1 MTHAYIL
8 FSVGPV
14 QSAIS
19 QARRTQDLFI
29 GSRVLSL
36 LVWAGLNVAKERS
49 SIVYPAFGTDNHN
62 LPNRFLIRC
71 ETERIDELKRD
82 ISKAIHKE
90 WLYIT
95 DKTRQTFD
103 TRFARRS
110 EEELDVTIDTEIW
123 RRQVNH
129 WLEIYCVD
137 VPDTGNYSKDNQ
149 KANRLLAARKLLRD
163 FQAVEE
169 PGDKCSITGE
179 HEALHHK
186 GSGKAKRSD
195 VNAYWDTVRKRQRNL
210 ALLSKGER
218 LCALSVVKRFAHE
231 AVVELSP
238 EGRFPSTSSIASA
251 PFRAAILRNWD
262 ELQGYI
268 GQYLTA
274 LEDIFE
280 NVFGQDREAPYF
292 HRRIK
297 NGEPLHPEYF
307 PYLGNIHSEN
317 TDRTLL
323 KFRSLDGDFLYKEGL
338 QPAALQEYAGVD
350 QTPSQHAV
358 KDVQDKLQELYKA
371 AEQLKIQPPSNY
383 LALLSMDGDKM
394 GEQSKRFSAGG
405 DHTKFSQRLAD
416 FARDEVV
423 RIVEIETPGRL
434 VYAGGDDV
442 LALIPAED
450 ALSTAEKLRTKFADE
465 FSSEGLHVSTGIAF
479 VHRTHPLQAAVISAK
494 TAQERAKKE
503 FGRNAVSAALLQRSG
518 EPLYMGARWGIESDE
533 IDEDTQKP
541 KVYSTTKVVEAIA
554 DAMARNI
561 VSRSLPYDIEHVVY
575 AFAHD
580 NTAPEPRKKEFERI
594 YRRRYQGND
603 ETYLADKDYG
613 ADFCQKIIA
622 VGEQGVLDQ
631 YDAADPVMGWE
642 NLIGWLRLARF
653 LAGEE
658 VQRVAVP

>member
-1 MTHAYIL
+1 MTHSYIL

-29 GSRVLSL
+29 GSRLLSL
-36 LVWAGLNVAKERS
+36 LVRAGLSVAQGRS
-49 SIVYPAFGTDNHN
+49 EIVYPAFQADSRS
-62 LPNRFLIRC
+62 LPNRFLIHC
-71 ETERIDELKRD
+71 ETEQVERLKQD
-82 ISKAIHKE
+82 ISDAIRNR

-95 DKTRQTFD
+95 DQTQQTFNKN
-103 TRFARRS
+103 FVRRNGIN
-110 EEELDVTIDTEIW
+110 VTIDAEIW

-137 VPDTGNYSKDNQ
+137 VPDTGNYSSDNQ
-149 KANRLLAARKLLRD
+149 EANRLLAARKLVHD

-186 GSGKAKRSD
+186 GSGQAKRSD
-195 VNAYWDTVRKRQRNL
+195 VNAYWDTVRSRQRNL
-210 ALLSKGER
+210 VLLSKGER

-231 AVVELSP
+231 AVSELSP

-251 PFRAAILRNWD
+251 PFRAAIIKNWNS
-262 ELQGYI
+262 LQREVAK
-268 GQYLTA
+268 YLTT
-274 LEDIFE
+274 LED
-280 NVFGQDREAPYF
+280 VFKSVFRQDREAPYF
-292 HRRIK
+292 HRPSE
-297 NGEPLHPEYF
+297 NGETLHPEHF
-307 PYLGNIHSEN
+307 PYLDTIRSED
-317 TDRTLL
+317 TELLL

-350 QTPSQHAV
+350 QPPSPQEI

-371 AEQLKIQPPSNY
+371 AEQLKLQSPSNY

-394 GEQSKRFSAGG
+394 GEQAKRFSEAN

-416 FARDEVV
+416 FARDKVV
-423 RIVEIETPGRL
+423 RIVEIEVPGRL

-442 LALIPAED
+442 LALLPAEYV
-450 ALSTAEKLRTKFADE
+450 LSVADNLRTEFADK
-465 FSSEGLHVSTGIAF
+465 FKAEGLHVSSGIAF
-479 VHRTHPLQAAVISAK
+479 VHRTHPLQAAVIAAK

-518 EPLYMGARWGIESDE
+518 EPLYMGVKWDITSDQ
-533 IDEDTQKP
+533 IDEDTQQAKS
-541 KVYSTTKVVEAIA
+541 YSAMKVVQAVA
-554 DAMARNI
+554 KAMAGNI
-561 VSRSLPYDIEHVVY
+561 VSRSLPYDVEHVVY

-580 NTAPEPRKKEFERI
+580 NAVPEPRKKEFERM
-594 YRRRYQGND
+594 YKRRYQGND
-603 ETYLADKDYG
+603 EAYRADKDYG
-613 ADFCQKIIA
+613 ADFCQKLIA
-622 VGEQGVLDQ
+622 VGEHGVLNR
-631 YDAADPVMGWE
+631 YDTADPVTGWE

>member
-1 MTHAYIL
+1 MTHSYIL

-36 LVWAGLNVAKERS
+36 LVWAGLKVVQKPSE
-49 SIVYPAFGTDNHN
+49 IVYPAFVGNSNDS
-62 LPNRFLIRC
+62 LPNRFLIHC
-71 ETERIDELKRD
+71 DTEQVERLKQDIDD
-82 ISKAIHKE
+82 AIRNK
-90 WLYIT
+90 WLDIT
-95 DKTRQTFD
+95 DKTQQAFNGNFVRHNGIN
-103 TRFARRS
+103 
-110 EEELDVTIDTEIW
+110 VTIDADIW
-123 RRQVNH
+123 DRQVNH

-137 VPDTGNYSKDNQ
+137 VPDTGNYASDNQ
-149 KANRLLAARKLLRD
+149 KANRLLAARKLVRD

-218 LCALSVVKRFAHE
+218 LCALSVVKRFAQE
-231 AVVELSP
+231 AVSELSP

-262 ELQGYI
+262 ELQDYV

-292 HRRIK
+292 HKR
-297 NGEPLHPEYF
+297 GGGLHPEHF
-307 PYLGNIHSEN
+307 PYLDALRAKDSI
-317 TDRTLL
+317 LL
-323 KFRSLDGDFLYKEGL
+323 KIRSLDGDFLYKEGI

-350 QTPSQHAV
+350 QPPSPQEI
-358 KDVQDKLQELYKA
+358 KDVQDKLQELYKE
-371 AEQLKIQPPSNY
+371 AEQLRIQPPSNY

-394 GEQSKRFSAGG
+394 GEQAKQFSEAG
-405 DHTKFSQRLAD
+405 DHTRFSQRLAD

-423 RIVEIETPGRL
+423 RIVETEAPGRL

-442 LALIPAED
+442 LALLPAEY
-450 ALSTAEKLRTKFADE
+450 ALSTAEKLRTEFADK
-465 FSSEGLHVSTGIAF
+465 FQAEGLHVSTGIAF
-479 VHRTHPLQAAVISAK
+479 VHRTHPLQAAVVAAK

-518 EPLYMGARWGIESDE
+518 EPLYMGVRWDVVSDE
-533 IDEDTQKP
+533 VYEDTQLP
-541 KVYSTTKVVEAIA
+541 KRYSAMKIVEAIA
-554 DAMARNI
+554 DAMAGNI
-561 VSRSLPYDIEHVVY
+561 VSRSLPYDVEHVVY
-575 AFAHD
+575 AFAHA
-580 NTAPEPRKKEFERI
+580 NTAPEPRKKEFERM
-594 YRRRYQGND
+594 YKRRYQGND
-603 ETYLADKDYG
+603 EAYQADKDYG

-622 VGEQGVLDQ
+622 VGEQGVLNR
-631 YDAADPVMGWE
+631 YAAADPVTGWE

>member
-1 MTHAYIL
+1 MTHSYIL

-36 LVWAGLNVAKERS
+36 LVWAGLNVAQERS
-49 SIVYPAFGTDNHN
+49 SIVYPAFGADNHN
-62 LPNRFLIRC
+62 LPNRFLIHC
-71 ETERIDELKRD
+71 ETERINELKRD
-82 ISKAIHKE
+82 VSEAIRKG

-95 DKTRQTFD
+95 GETRRTFD

-110 EEELDVTIDTEIW
+110 EKELDVTIDTEIW

-137 VPDTGNYSKDNQ
+137 VPDTGNYAEDNQ
-149 KANRLLAARKLLRD
+149 KANRLLAARKLVRD
-163 FQAVEE
+163 FQAIEE

-251 PFRAAILRNWD
+251 PFRAVILRNWD
-262 ELQGYI
+262 DLQDYI

-274 LEDIFE
+274 LEDVFE
-280 NVFGQDREAPYF
+280 KVFGQDREAPYF
-292 HRRIK
+292 HRRSE
-297 NGEPLHPEYF
+297 NGETLHPEYF
-307 PYLGNIHSEN
+307 PYLDNIRSED

-338 QPAALQEYAGVD
+338 QPAALQEYAGAD
-350 QTPSQHAV
+350 QPPAPQEI

-394 GEQSKRFSAGG
+394 GEQAKRFSEAD

-423 RIVEIETPGRL
+423 RIVEIEAPGRL

-442 LALIPAED
+442 LALLPAEY
-450 ALSTAEKLRTKFADE
+450 ALSTAEKLRIEFADK
-465 FSSEGLHVSTGIAF
+465 FQPEGLHVSTGIAF
-479 VHRTHPLQAAVISAK
+479 VHRTHSLQAAVVAAK

-518 EPLYMGARWGIESDE
+518 EPLNMGVRWDVVSGE
-533 IDEDTQKP
+533 IDGDTQQP
-541 KVYSTTKVVEAIA
+541 KSYSAMKVVEAIA
-554 DAMARNI
+554 GAMAGNI
-561 VSRSLPYDIEHVVY
+561 VSRSLPYDVEHIVY
-575 AFAHD
+575 AFARD
-580 NTAPEPRKKEFERI
+580 NAAPEPRKKEFERV
-594 YRRRYQGND
+594 YRRRYQPD
-603 ETYLADKDYG
+603 DYETSNAGVLL
-613 ADFCQKIIA
+613 CQAVIA
-622 VGEQGVLDQ
+622 IGEYGVLD
-631 YDAADPVMGWE
+631 YHLRPDPVVGWE
-642 NLIGWLRLARF
+642 NLMGWLRLARF